1 MSYFRRFRDAFFAL
15 VCLTVPF
22 LVLKAHLAAPEEQS
36 ALDRGILASSA
47 ALQWVATEAA
57 HAASNAIEDY
67 VYLVDV
73 KRENERLQ
81 LENERLRDEARSLR
95 LVGRENRRLRSL
107 AGLRDRLGGDAVS
120 AQVIAKEISHF
131 FRVTRI
137 RIDRGEREFVRSGM
151 PVVSTQ
157 GLVGQV
163 RRTWGRYA
171 DVLLTVDRT
180 SAIDVVV
187 QRTGARGMLRG
198 TGEDD
203 RYVCRIQYLEREDE
217 VGVGDEVYTSGMGQR
232 FPASILVGYVTQVRQ
247 RDFGL
252 YQEAEVTPSVRFS
265 SLEEVLIL
273 GSGSRQQEA
282 TGATV
287 DTDIGDVE
295 DSAGAGDEEAP

>member
-1 MSYFRRFRDAFFAL
+1 MSYFRRFRDVAIAFICLAL
-15 VCLTVPF
+15 PF
-22 LVLKAHLAAPEEQS
+22 LVLKAHLAEPGEQS
-36 ALDRGILASSA
+36 ALDSAILNASA
-47 ALQWVATEAA
+47 PLQWVATRAA
-57 HAASNAIEDY
+57 AAASDVIEDY

-73 KRENERLQ
+73 KRENARLE
-81 LENERLRDEARSLR
+81 LENSRLRDETRSLR
-95 LVGRENRRLRSL
+95 LAGRENQRLRELLSL
-107 AGLRDRLGGDAVS
+107 RERFGGDTIS
-120 AQVIAKEISHF
+120 GQVIAKEISHF

-137 RIDRGEREFVRSGM
+137 RIDRGERDFVRSGM

-163 RRTWGRYA
+163 RRTWSRYA

-198 TGEDD
+198 TGDDD
-203 RYVCRIQYLEREDE
+203 RYACRIQYLEREDE
-217 VGVGDEVYTSGMGQR
+217 VRVGDEVYTSGMGQR

-273 GSGSRQQEA
+273 GSGSRQQEVV
-282 TGATV
+282 G
-287 DTDIGDVE
+287 GR
-295 DSAGAGDEEAP
+295 DEEEP

>member
-73 KRENERLQ
+73 KRENERL
-81 LENERLRDEARSLR
+81 RDEARSLR

-137 RIDRGEREFVRSGM
+137 RIDRGESEFVRSGM

-217 VGVGDEVYTSGMGQR
+217 VRVGDEVYTSGMGQR

-282 TGATV
+282 AGATV

>member
-1 MSYFRRFRDAFFAL
+1 MSYFRRFRDLAL
-15 VCLTVPF
+15 ALIFLFLPF
-22 LVLKAHLAAPEEQS
+22 LVLKAHLAKPGEQS
-36 ALDRGILASSA
+36 ALDSGILNFSA
-47 ALQWVATEAA
+47 PLQWVSTEAA
-57 HAASNAIEDY
+57 RAASDVIEDY

-81 LENERLRDEARSLR
+81 LENERLRDEARALR
-95 LVGRENRRLRSL
+95 LAGRENGRLRNL
-107 AGLRDRLGGDAVS
+107 VGLRERLGGEAVS
-120 AQVIAKEISHF
+120 AEVIAKEISHF

-137 RIDRGEREFVRSGM
+137 RIDRGERDFVRSGM

-217 VGVGDEVYTSGMGQR
+217 VRVGDEVYTSGMGQR
-232 FPASILVGYVTQVRQ
+232 FPASILVGYVTNVRQ

-265 SLEEVLIL
+265 SLEQVLIL

-282 TGATV
+282 VGGA
-287 DTDIGDVE
+287 E
-295 DSAGAGDEEAP
+295 DEEAP

>member
-15 VCLTVPF
+15 VCLTMPF
-22 LVLKAHLAAPEEQS
+22 LVLKAHLAEPEEQS
-36 ALDRGILASSA
+36 ALDSGILNASGP
-47 ALQWVATEAA
+47 LQWVATEAA
-57 HAASNAIEDY
+57 LAASNVIEDY

-81 LENERLRDEARSLR
+81 LENERLRDEARPLR
-95 LVGRENRRLRSL
+95 LAGRENRRLRIL
-107 AGLRDRLGGDAVS
+107 VGLRERLGGEAVS

-137 RIDRGEREFVRSGM
+137 RIDRGERDFVRSGM

-180 SAIDVVV
+180 SAIDVIV

-198 TGEDD
+198 TGQDD
-203 RYVCRIQYLEREDE
+203 RYICRIQYLEREDE
-217 VGVGDEVYTSGMGQR
+217 VRVGDEVYTSGMGQR
-232 FPASILVGYVTQVRQ
+232 FPASILVGYVTNVRQ

-252 YQEAEVTPSVRFS
+252 FQEAEVTPSVRFS

-282 TGATV
+282 SSGT
-287 DTDIGDVE
+287 
-295 DSAGAGDEEAP
+295 EEEE

>member
-15 VCLTVPF
+15 VCLTLPF
-22 LVLKAHLAAPEEQS
+22 LVLKAHLAEPGEQS
-36 ALDRGILASSA
+36 AMDSAILNVSGG
-47 ALQWVATEAA
+47 LQWVATEAA
-57 HAASNAIEDY
+57 GAASSVIEDY

-81 LENERLRDEARSLR
+81 LENERLRDEARTLR
-95 LVGRENRRLRSL
+95 LAGRENQRLRNL
-107 AGLRDRLGGDAVS
+107 VGLRERLGGEAVS
-120 AQVIAKEISHF
+120 AQVISKEISHF

-137 RIDRGEREFVRSGM
+137 RIDRGERDFVRSGM

-198 TGEDD
+198 TGEDE

-217 VGVGDEVYTSGMGQR
+217 VRVGDEVYTSGMGQR
-232 FPASILVGYVTQVRQ
+232 FPASILIGYVTEVRQ

-265 SLEEVLIL
+265 SLEEVLVL

-282 TGATV
+282 AGGA
-287 DTDIGDVE
+287 DL
-295 DSAGAGDEEAP
+295 EETE

>member
-1 MSYFRRFRDAFFAL
+1 MSYFRRFRDLAL
-15 VCLTVPF
+15 ALIFLFLPF
-22 LVLKAHLAAPEEQS
+22 LVLKAHLAKPGEQS
-36 ALDRGILASSA
+36 ALDSGILNFA
-47 ALQWVATEAA
+47 APLQWVSTEAA
-57 HAASNAIEDY
+57 RAASTVIEDY

-81 LENERLRDEARSLR
+81 LENERLRDEARALR
-95 LVGRENRRLRSL
+95 LAGSENGRLRNL
-107 AGLRDRLGGDAVS
+107 VGLRERLGGESVS
-120 AQVIAKEISHF
+120 AEVIAKEISHF

-137 RIDRGEREFVRSGM
+137 RIDRGERDFVRSGM

-217 VGVGDEVYTSGMGQR
+217 VRIGDEVYTSGMGQR
-232 FPASILVGYVTQVRQ
+232 FPASILVGYVTNVRQ

-282 TGATV
+282 AGGA
-287 DTDIGDVE
+287 E
-295 DSAGAGDEEAP
+295 DEEAP